1 MPSLPAQSPEPS
13 RPSRTERTP
22 RAPGGRRSKQ
32 IDSSLPHHVWQTREV
47 NSFPAK
53 FEPGHAEV
61 SLSAA
66 EPMPI
71 ARFLEFS
78 GKIVSTIETVI
89 DGKRDAIETALTVLL
104 AEGHIL
110 IEDVPG
116 VGKTML
122 ARALARSVD
131 CSVSRI
137 QFTPDLLPADITG
150 VSVFN
155 QSDGEFEF
163 KPGPVFANI
172 VIGDEINRAS
182 PKTQSALLESMEE
195 RQVTVDGKT
204 YLLANPFTVV
214 ATQNPIEMEGTYAL
228 PEAQRDRF
236 MARISMG
243 YPDPASE
250 IEMLRTRATSSPLDS
265 LQPVIGATELRSMIA
280 TARAVYASP
289 AVEQYTVAIA
299 QATRRDSELR
309 LGASPRATLQL
320 LRAAKARAALD
331 GREFVLPDDI
341 NALAV
346 TVLSHRLLPSG
357 RVGVTV
363 GGYSGESLAEI
374 VTRIVAETPV
384 PLGARHGN

>member
-1 MPSLPAQSPEPS
+1 MPTSPSQSPS
-13 RPSRTERTP
+13 SP
-22 RAPGGRRSKQ
+22 RRARSKSESRASGAPPSNQ
-32 IDSSLPHHVWQTREV
+32 IDSSLEDAFWQTRDV

-61 SLSAA
+61 SLPVA

-71 ARFLEFS
+71 ERFLELS
-78 GKIVSTIETVI
+78 AEIVSTIETVI
-89 DGKRDAIETALTVLL
+89 DGKREAIQIALTVLL
-104 AEGHIL
+104 AEGHLL

-155 QSDGEFEF
+155 QSDREFEF

-243 YPDPASE
+243 YPDPESE
-250 IEMLRTRATSSPLDS
+250 IEMLRTRATSSPLDA
-265 LQPVIGATELRSMIA
+265 LTPVIGATDLRSMIA
-280 TARAVYASP
+280 TARAVFASP
-289 AVEQYTVAIA
+289 AVEQYAVAIA

-320 LRAAKARAALD
+320 VRAAKAWAALD
-331 GREFVLPDDI
+331 GREFVLPDDL

-346 TVLSHRLLPSG
+346 AVLSHRLIPAG

-363 GGYSGESLAEI
+363 GGYSGETIAEI
-374 VTRIVAETPV
+374 VTRIIAETPV
-384 PLGARHGN
+384 PLGARHDR